1 MLVTGP
7 NGAGKT
13 NLLESLHVGTQ
24 GFSPRTRADA
34 QLVRFGQAKTSV
46 ERGEWFF
53 ACAIPDPN
61 TTGVQRHYEARAV
74 GPLGL
79 AAIRAVLNDIDTDE
93 KQRNEK

>member
-1 MLVTGP
+1 VNEASFEQLQQMLQARGVVWQQL
-7 NGAGKT
+7 KT
-13 NLLESLHVGTQ
+13 T
-24 GFSPRTRADA
+24 
-34 QLVRFGQAKTSV
+34 V
-46 ERGEWFF
+46 ERGEWLF

-79 AAIRAVLNDIDTDE
+79 AAIRAVLKDIDTDE